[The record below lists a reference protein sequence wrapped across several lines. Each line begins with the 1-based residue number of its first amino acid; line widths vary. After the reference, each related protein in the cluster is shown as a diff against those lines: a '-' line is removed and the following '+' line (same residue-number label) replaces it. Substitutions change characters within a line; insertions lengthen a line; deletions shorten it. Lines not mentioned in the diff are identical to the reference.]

1 MSQQPL
7 AQTQKSFQKQDGI
20 FLGSKRVVAK
30 GRAPRY
36 YRSIGLGFKTPEE
49 AIKGNYVDK
58 KCPFTGNVSDTPPTA
73 ATTVARVAF
82 LSLVFGRRTRSAV
95 SGPAAG
101 DGQRRSRVY
110 VAGMM
115 NDRSGAMSCSSENMV
130 CHGRL
135 FVLEG
140 GGWTPR

>member
-73 ATTVARVAF
+73 AARPAVARGRF
-82 LSLVFGRRTRSAV
+82 SLACISDAGRGARFQGPRPGMGSAAV
-95 SGPAAG
+95 GSTWPG
-101 DGQRRSRVY
+101 
-110 VAGMM
+110 
-115 NDRSGAMSCSSENMV
+115 
-130 CHGRL
+130 
-135 FVLEG
+135 
-140 GGWTPR
+140 